1 MRQAVDTFLDRL
13 PDTRRPRLWLAL
25 LCLALWLPGFFS
37 IPPGDRD
44 ESRFAQ
50 ASRQMLDT
58 GDYVRIRLG
67 EEERN
72 KKPVGIHWAQAAIV
86 HALEATRLGSRS
98 DIWAYRGASLIGALL
113 AVLASFHWGRALV
126 GRRQAFVAAAL
137 LASCLVLV
145 VETHIAKTDAA
156 LLAAITAAMGLM
168 GRAYLA
174 PETFTARQAAGF
186 WLSLGIGVLL
196 KGPIAPMVPL
206 LAGLTLAAADRS
218 WRTGAPWLRALR
230 PAWGVPLMIACAL
243 PWFIAIGIATEGR
256 FFTQAVGDDM
266 LGKVGSGGEQH
277 WGPPGLYTLIFG
289 ITAFPAAFF
298 VLRALPAAWNAR
310 LQPSVRFLLAWV
322 VPVWLLFEAV
332 ATKLPHY
339 TLPVFPALTLLAA
352 RWVLDPLAPQ
362 PGRWLR
368 WLAMAALWGVAL
380 GLPLAVVGLV
390 YYLEAGKIDPF
401 ALLALAAGIALAL
414 AVTQYM
420 RGGHE
425 GRAALAAP
433 ILAIPFFAAILGGVL
448 PRLDPVWIAPRVAAA
463 LAGAAPDLPI
473 PVPPDRFGIAGFHEP
488 SLLFATGGATR
499 LLRDGTAAADFLAE
513 APGRIVAVGN
523 RDEARFR
530 EEAAARGIT
539 PRELG
544 LVTGINYS
552 RGRWLTLQL
561 YRVD

>member
-1 MRQAVDTFLDRL
+1 MRQAVDSFLDRL

-25 LCLALWLPGFFS
+25 LCLCLWLPGFFS

-50 ASRQMLDT
+50 ATRQMLDT

-67 EEERN
+67 DEERN

-86 HALEATRLGSRS
+86 HTLEAAHLGSRT
-98 DIWAYRGASLIGALL
+98 DIWTYRGASLLGSLL
-113 AVLASFHWGRALV
+113 AVLATFHWGRALV
-126 GRRQAFVAAAL
+126 GRRQAFVGAAL

-156 LLAAITAAMGLM
+156 LLATVAAAMGLM

-174 PETFTARQAAGF
+174 PEGFTAKQAAGF
-186 WLSLGIGVLL
+186 WLALGASALL
-196 KGPIAPMVPL
+196 KGPIGPMVPL
-206 LAGLTLAAADRS
+206 LAGLTLAVADRA

-230 PAWGVPLMIACAL
+230 PAWGIPLMIACVL
-243 PWFIAIGIATEGR
+243 PWFVAIGIATDGR
-256 FFTQAVGDDM
+256 FFAQAVGDDM
-266 LGKVGSGGEQH
+266 LGKVSSGGEQH

-289 ITAFPAAFF
+289 LTAFPAAFF
-298 VLRALPAAWNAR
+298 VLRALPAAWGAR
-310 LQPSVRFLLAWV
+310 LQPGVRFLLAWS

-339 TLPVFPALTLLAA
+339 TLPVFPALALLAA

-362 PGRWLR
+362 PRRWLR
-368 WLAMAALWGVAL
+368 WLAMAALWGVAVV
-380 GLPLAVVGLV
+380 LPMAVAGLV
-390 YYLEAGKIDPF
+390 YALEQRVDPF

-414 AVTQYM
+414 AVTQYA
-420 RGGHE
+420 RGGHW

-433 ILAIPFFAAILGGVL
+433 ILAIPFFAAILGGAL
-448 PRLDPVWIAPRVAAA
+448 PRLNAVWIAPRVVTT
-463 LAGAAPDLPI
+463 LAEVAPDLPV
-473 PVPPDRFGIAGFHEP
+473 PVPPDRFGIVGFHEP
-488 SLLFATGGATR
+488 SLLFATGANTR
-499 LLRDGTAAADFLAE
+499 LLLGGGAAAADFLAG

-523 RDEARFR
+523 RDEAQFR
-530 EEAAARGIT
+530 AEAAAKGIT

-544 LVTGINYS
+544 LITGINYS

-561 YRVD
+561 FRLD